1 MVLKL
6 FPILSLANECGT
18 GSLRLRLRVC
28 IRMQYSHEGNP
39 IVTLSY
45 RQTRSIVRHLSK
57 CPLHK

>member
-45 RQTRSIVRHLSK
+45 RQT
-57 CPLHK
+57 